1 MDSIAYRMDAEYA
14 AIMGGMNEGAQR
26 AAAAIDA
33 VEAELAGLMEK
44 AEAIRKDA
52 AEARMLARAL

>member
-14 AIMGGMNEGAQR
+14 AIMGGMDEGAQR